1 MRVSPLDPWSL
12 LITAVAIAV
21 ASALTW
27 QLQRIGRQQV
37 ALRRLASSLRVG
49 VWLWLGAALTASL
62 IGFFQNPTRF
72 GADDLLGFL
81 LFGTL
86 MTVPPMIFL
95 LGMWRSDQLRRLIG
109 AIPTPWLVGLEVYR
123 IAGVIFLG
131 LLAAGQVPVWWGVS
145 TGIADLLIG
154 ATALPLAWGLARNAR
169 WAHPAA
175 ISWNLLGLAD
185 FAHAIGYVFLA
196 FFGAIVAV
204 PAPAL
209 IGLHPLALIALFQV
223 PLAIIIH
230 GVVLSRLLG
239 LPRAEDVRRAAG
251 AERA

>member
-1 MRVSPLDPWSL
+1 MSPFAPWSL

-21 ASALTW
+21 AWALTW
-27 QLQRIGRQQV
+27 QLQRIGKQQV
-37 ALRRLASSLRVG
+37 ALGQPATSLRVG

-81 LFGTL
+81 RFGTL
-86 MTVPPMIFL
+86 MTVPPIVFL

-123 IAGVIFLG
+123 LGGVIFLA
-131 LLAAGQVPVWWGVS
+131 LLAAGQVPVWWGWS
-145 TGIADLLIG
+145 TGIADLLVG
-154 ATALPLAWGLARNAR
+154 AMALPLAWGLAREAG
-169 WAHPAA
+169 WAGPVALG
-175 ISWNLLGLAD
+175 WNLLGLAD
-185 FAHAIGYVFLA
+185 FAHAIGYVTLA
-196 FFGAIVAV
+196 FFGVISAS

-230 GVVLSRLLG
+230 GLLLSRLLRQPTTAG
-239 LPRAEDVRRAAG
+239 LRHTAG
-251 AERA
+251 VECA